1 MAVDSILPHAEYGP
15 NGYRE
20 DAPHFN
26 SNLRT
31 RFLLSFSVVISLA
44 GSIGLLQIK

>member
-1 MAVDSILPHAEYGP
+1 VSIGDQIVT
-15 NGYRE
+15 NITGGKII
-20 DAPHFN
+20 
-26 SNLRT
+26 T